1 MHEDGAGRLT
11 PVWASLSSRGGRAEN
26 QDRCGDAATPAGRAF
41 VVADGLGGHA
51 GGAVAAAAC
60 VEACLDVLKS
70 PGLLGRDRLQAAFE
84 AAQHAVQ
91 DAPRR
96 DPAVEGCRTTAVV
109 LEIARG
115 RAIWGHLGDTRLY
128 LFRSGAIAQQTLDHS
143 MPQALVQTGA
153 IRPEEIRRHP
163 ERNRLLKS
171 LGGEGEATPTLQ
183 GEPIALSAGDAFLLC
198 TDGFW
203 ELVTEEEMLAALA
216 GAAGPAEWLDRMEAD
231 LVRVASGAHD
241 NYSAT
246 AVILHDGPVRAAS
259 AGGVGKT
266 LLRLLAA
273 ALLGAAAAAAWRCAQ
288 GPPGPHPL
296 ILSRAA
302 AGSLPACEAALGPP
316 AAPRLHSAPA
326 ETPEGVGS

>member
-1 MHEDGAGRLT
+1 MQEDGAGLLT

-60 VEACLDVLKS
+60 VEASLDALKS
-70 PGLLGRDRLQAAFE
+70 PGMLSRDRLDAAFE

-128 LFRSGAIAQQTLDHS
+128 LFRSGAIAHQTLDHS

-171 LGGEGEATPTLQ
+171 LGGDGEAIPTLED
-183 GEPIALSAGDAFLLC
+183 EPIAVAAGDAFLLC

-216 GAAGPAEWLDRMEAD
+216 GVAGPAEWLDRMEAG

-246 AVILHDGPVRAAS
+246 AVILRDGPIPAA
-259 AGGVGKT
+259 AARGVGKT

-288 GPPGPHPL
+288 APGGPHPL
-296 ILSRAA
+296 ILSQAA
-302 AGSLPACEAALGPP
+302 AGSLPVCEEDLGPP
-316 AAPRLHSAPA
+316 AGTRLHSAPA
-326 ETPEGVGS
+326 ETPGGVRS

>member
-1 MHEDGAGRLT
+1 MQEDRGGLLT

-60 VEACLDVLKS
+60 VEAMLDALKG
-70 PGLLGRDRLQAAFE
+70 PGMLGRDRLQAAFE
-84 AAQHAVQ
+84 SAQHAVQ

-96 DPAVEGCRTTAVV
+96 DPAIEGCRTTAVV
-109 LEIARG
+109 LEIARD

-128 LFRSGAIAQQTLDHS
+128 HFRGGAVAHQTLDHS

-163 ERNRLLKS
+163 ERNRLLRS
-171 LGGEGEATPTLQ
+171 LGGEGEAAPTLID
-183 GEPIALSAGDAFLLC
+183 EPIAVAAGDAFLLC

-203 ELVTEEEMLAALA
+203 ELVTEDEMLAALA
-216 GAAGPAEWLDRMEAD
+216 GDPGPAAWLDRMEAG
-231 LVRVASGAHD
+231 LARVASGTHD

-246 AVILHDGPVRAAS
+246 AVILRKGPVRAAP

-266 LLRLLAA
+266 LLWFLAA
-273 ALLGAAAAAAWRCAQ
+273 ALLGAVAAVAWRCTQ
-288 GPPGPHPL
+288 GPGGPHPL
-296 ILSRAA
+296 ILSQAA
-302 AGSLPACEAALGPP
+302 AGSLPACEEALGPP
-316 AAPRLHSAPA
+316 AGTQLHSVPA
-326 ETPEGVGS
+326 ETPGGVGS

>member
-1 MHEDGAGRLT
+1 MQEEGGGLLT

-26 QDRCGDAATPAGRAF
+26 QDRCGDAATPGGRAF

-51 GGAVAAAAC
+51 GGAAAAAAA
-60 VEACLDVLKS
+60 VEASLDALKG
-70 PGLLGRDRLQAAFE
+70 PGLLGRERLQHAFE

-96 DPAVEGCRTTAVV
+96 DPAAEGCRTTAVV

-115 RAIWGHLGDTRLY
+115 RAVWGHLGDTRLY
-128 LFRSGAIAQQTLDHS
+128 HFRGGAVAHQTLDHS

-163 ERNRLLKS
+163 DRNRLLKS
-171 LGGEGEATPTLQ
+171 LGGEGEAAPTLLE
-183 GEPIALSAGDAFLLC
+183 EPIALAAGDAFLLC

-203 ELVTEEEMLAALA
+203 EFVTEEDMLAALG
-216 GAAGPAEWLDRMEAD
+216 GASGPAEWLERMENG
-231 LVRVASGAHD
+231 LLHVATGSHD

-246 AVILHDGPVRAAS
+246 AVLLRDRGARAA
-259 AGGVGKT
+259 APRGVGKA

-273 ALLGAAAAAAWRCAQ
+273 ALLGAALAGAWRCAQ
-288 GPPGPHPL
+288 GPAGPHPL
-296 ILSRAA
+296 ILS
-302 AGSLPACEAALGPP
+302 GPP
-316 AAPRLHSAPA
+316 AGCLPVCEALPTPRSGPRLHSVPA
-326 ETPEGVGS
+326 DPPGGVGS